1 MLQLTTLL
9 FDLILFSGYFL
20 LVFSIMILTQL
31 ISYRIF
37 NFNLYKKLMYL
48 LIYSQIK

>member
-1 MLQLTTLL
+1 MVELTTLL

-20 LVFSIMILTQL
+20 SIFILMILTQL

-48 LIYSQIK
+48 LIYSQMK